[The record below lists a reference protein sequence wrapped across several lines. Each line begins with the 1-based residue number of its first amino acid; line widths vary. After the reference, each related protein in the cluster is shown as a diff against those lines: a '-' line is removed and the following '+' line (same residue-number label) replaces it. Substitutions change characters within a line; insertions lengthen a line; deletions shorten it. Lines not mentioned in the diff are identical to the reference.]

1 MKVCTYHRLN
11 ITKLSNERRQLTATF
26 AKCNLHKWNTLYTYY
41 NFTQC
46 TIYVY
51 MYFFFLGGGEG
62 NFGEGSILFMLLIL
76 AF

>member
-11 ITKLSNERRQLTATF
+11 ITKLSNERRQLKATF

-51 MYFFFLGGGEG
+51 MYFFLGGGG